1 MKQTKAALTPLDGA
15 GNMADPNVQ
24 STEASEHA
32 LSSHQEESIERF
44 EQERLR
50 YKVLAEVFRL
60 VLEQARQ
67 QESPLAVVQ
76 CRAKE
81 VSSFAGKVVRRR
93 QSVARPLD
101 EFTDLAG
108 GRLIAPTKLE
118 VAALCRL
125 IEKRFTVDRKNSQ
138 DVGERLKVREFD
150 YQSIHYIV
158 SVSQSTID
166 ALRIPQDQSRL
177 QKVVDDCQAEAA
189 FEKLFDDAKSDDL
202 LDRVRAIT
210 DGLRGEIQ
218 IRTVL
223 QHAWAD
229 VSHDRVYKAK
239 IEVPAIWQRR
249 VARMA
254 AMLEVV
260 DEQFDSMVHELDV
273 YLTNYDVY
281 LEQSRLESELKTT
294 ELVFAHETDD
304 RGKLQAALKLAKLA
318 RAAGR
323 WDILIDNVQPL
334 IGRYGA
340 DETRELSAELGHAL
354 CRRHHMWTQ
363 HGPDDNR
370 LGKAALESVTA
381 APPDESP
388 QNIAKDEVRARALVW
403 LAQAHEA
410 DGDSS
415 QMHRDD
421 IVALYQKAHHCHPEN
436 PYHLAAYVEHRLQR
450 DGDFDFVEPLRAQ
463 FVSAIEACRQHSSVR
478 VEIPESHFAV
488 ARFQLLLRQYRPC
501 LSSYA
506 RAVSMCENARRIEEE
521 YKSVHAIWQ
530 NVKKEPSL
538 LWVQRLLLL
547 AAVAKYRATAPQL
560 AQRAEQS
567 EHDAKGMEKASSKQG
582 AQMDK
587 RSQTIHARH
596 KADAERYRAESWHCQ
611 QRAGEL
617 VAMFV
622 DELRPNLLP
631 TTDWPITIVAGGADV
646 LDQEEHAKEKDHF
659 ASVLDT
665 AFESYRGYILSGGT
679 KSGVPGMIGKVT
691 QDRNAS
697 DATDSTP
704 TKPTDT
710 HPVISIGY
718 LPQTMPEAQDGRP
731 PAKPDERYTLLL
743 RTAGATNFTPLE
755 PLQNWIDL
763 LASGINPADVRVL
776 GINGGEIATFE
787 YELALALGATVGL
800 VATSGRAVLELL
812 ADSDFNWAGS
822 LLALPDDEMTVR
834 CFVMRP
840 GDALLTGESLD
851 EAAQAAHENYLAE
864 RGGKRYAD
872 LNDAPWDELRD
883 DLKDSNRQQISF
895 SSEILKAAGYRVVQS
910 DDAPVEQRV
919 TDFETTPED
928 RERLALMAEM
938 EHGRWNVERLRAGWR
953 YAEQKD
959 VENKLNPCIV
969 PFKDLPNHIA
979 KYDFDAVK
987 KWPEHFEKANLAIIR
1002 DFEIEN

>member
-1 MKQTKAALTPLDGA
+1 
-15 GNMADPNVQ
+15 MADPSVQ
-24 STEASEHA
+24 ATEASEHA
-32 LSSHQEESIERF
+32 LSSHQEQSIERF
-44 EQERLR
+44 EQERFR
-50 YKVLAEVFRL
+50 YKVLAEVFQL

-76 CRAKE
+76 CRAKA

-93 QSVARPLD
+93 QSVARPLE

-118 VAALCRL
+118 VAALCHL
-125 IEKRFTVDRKNSQ
+125 IEKWFAVDRKNSQ

-158 SVSQSTID
+158 SVSQPTID
-166 ALRIPQDQSRL
+166 ALRDAQDLSGLEEAVDKCRASEAFDEVLDQAQSN
-177 QKVVDDCQAEAA
+177 
-189 FEKLFDDAKSDDL
+189 DL
-202 LDRVRAIT
+202 LDQVRAIT

-239 IEVPAIWQRR
+239 IEVPVIWRRR

-281 LEQSRLESELKTT
+281 LEQSRLESELKTA
-294 ELVFAHETDD
+294 ELVFAHETNAQN
-304 RGKLQAALKLAKLA
+304 KLHTALTLAKLA

-323 WDILIDNVQPL
+323 WDILIENIQPL
-334 IGRYGA
+334 IDRYDAG
-340 DETRELSAELGHAL
+340 ETRELRAELGHAR
-354 CRRHHMWTQ
+354 CRRHQMWTQ
-363 HGPDDNR
+363 HDPDDNR
-370 LGKAALESVTA
+370 LGKASLESVTA
-381 APPDESP
+381 PPPGETP
-388 QNIAKDEVRARALVW
+388 QNLVKDEVRARALVW

-415 QMHRDD
+415 QVHRDD

-450 DGDFDFVEPLRAQ
+450 DGDFEFVEPLRAQ

-488 ARFQLLLRQYRPC
+488 ARFQLLLRQYHQC

-506 RAVSMCENARRIEEE
+506 RAVSMCDNARRIEEE

-547 AAVAKYRATAPQL
+547 AALAKYRATVPRL
-560 AQRAEQS
+560 TRRAEQA
-567 EHDAKGMEKASSKQG
+567 ERDAKQLKDA
-582 AQMDK
+582 ATK
-587 RSQTIHARH
+587 RGGKTDQRTETIRARH
-596 KADAERYRAESWHCQ
+596 EADAKRYHEESKYCQ
-611 QRAGEL
+611 QRADEL
-617 VAMFV
+617 VAMFIE
-622 DELRPNLLP
+622 ELRPNLLP
-631 TTDWPITIVAGGADV
+631 TKDWPITIVAGGADV
-646 LDQEEHAKEKDHF
+646 LDQPEHAREKDHF
-659 ASVLDT
+659 AGVLDT
-665 AFESYRGYILSGGT
+665 AFASYNGYILSGGT
-679 KSGVPGMIGKVT
+679 SAGVPGMIGKVT
-691 QDRNAS
+691 QDRNTA
-697 DATDSTP
+697 DETGAAP
-704 TKPTDT
+704 NEPTDT

-718 LPQTMPEAQDGRP
+718 LPQTMPKANDGRP
-731 PAKPDERYTLLL
+731 PAKPDKRYTLMYQ
-743 RTAGATNFTPLE
+743 TADADEFTPLE

-763 LASGINPADVRVL
+763 LASGVDPIEVRVL
-776 GINGGEIATFE
+776 GINGGPIATFE

-800 VATSGRAVLELL
+800 VATSGRAVLDLL

-840 GDALLTGESLD
+840 ADAALSGDALD

-864 RGGKRYAD
+864 RGGRRYAD

-883 DLKDSNRQQISF
+883 DLKDSNRQQIGY
-895 SSEILKAAGYRVVQS
+895 SSEILKAAGYSVVS
-910 DDAPVEQRV
+910 LKKARDEQRV
-919 TDFETTPED
+919 TDLESTPED

-953 YAEQKD
+953 WAEQKD

-969 PFKDLPNHIA
+969 PFKDLPDHIA
-979 KYDFDAVK
+979 KYDYDAVK
-987 KWPEHFEKANLAIIR
+987 KWPAIFEKAGLAIVR
-1002 DFEIEN
+1002 DFEVDA